1 MYIFSPRITI
11 MDKSTQS
18 ASKIIE
24 FEDEGNLTDELIG
37 DSDNEE
43 DEIPM
48 MFKQS
53 VLKNKR

>member
-1 MYIFSPRITI
+1 

>member
-1 MYIFSPRITI
+1 
-11 MDKSTQS
+11 MDECST
-18 ASKIIE
+18 AANEAKIIE
-24 FEDEGNLTDELIG
+24 FEDNGEVSDDVVS
-37 DSDNEE
+37 DSENED